1 MKRSILLL
9 AILVQALLFVLSVYS
24 EVPVRTA
31 TVVFA
36 VN

>member
-9 AILVQALLFVLSVYS
+9 AILVQVLLFVLSAYS